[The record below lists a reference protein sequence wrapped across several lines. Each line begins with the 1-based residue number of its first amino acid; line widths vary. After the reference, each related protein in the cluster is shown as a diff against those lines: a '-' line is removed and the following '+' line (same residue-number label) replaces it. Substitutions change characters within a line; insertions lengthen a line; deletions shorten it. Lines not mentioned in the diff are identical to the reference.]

1 MSKRTAIIKP
11 GETFILPKGAII
23 NSVIIDGTINVESSC
38 DNLPV
43 PSAYKCGYF
52 YFICDV
58 DDNDGHSMDE
68 QSTHYSKVKVGGN
81 IYVMNKDIISGDN
94 PGTLFSVSELNT
106 FIPDQV
112 LFSFTAINRN
122 VLSKKQL
129 IRLYFKVPDSLFDEL
144 ELEINNGGS
153 FQIYRPIEADCGSYP
168 SEP

>member
-1 MSKRTAIIKP
+1 M
-11 GETFILPKGAII
+11 L
-23 NSVIIDGTINVESSC
+23 NLVV

-58 DDNDGHSMDE
+58 DDNDGHSRDE

-129 IRLYFKVPDSLFDEL
+129 IRLYF
-144 ELEINNGGS
+144 
-153 FQIYRPIEADCGSYP
+153 
-168 SEP
+168 